1 MPVSV
6 WRRLL
11 STAMAAVVSLAACG
25 SAPQD
30 GGPVE
35 AARAELRTGWFGG
48 YLDATLLP
56 GPSPQAMPP
65 NGTATTLLAFISSDP
80 ARPCEPS
87 WGGSYD
93 LGQAD
98 HKLGLDA
105 KVDALRRAGT
115 DVALSFGG
123 QRGTDLAVG
132 CTGIDALVQAYAAV
146 ISRYGLDTV
155 DLDVEGAGSGDDA
168 AVQRR
173 AAAMARLQA
182 GRPPDAPLKV
192 WLTLPVSAHGLTPA
206 GVASVEAMFDA
217 GVELSG
223 VNIMT
228 MNFGPLAKGQSMLD
242 ASIAAAE
249 ATHRVLGG
257 VYARAGQPLDSTP
270 LWGKIGLT
278 PMIGR
283 NDVARQVFGLD
294 DAKALNTFAV
304 ERGVGR
310 VSMWSLNRDT
320 GCNSPRNEAEATS
333 ATHDCSGVD
342 QEPGMFAKLLGH
354 GLTGTDAGGS
364 P

>member
-11 STAMAAVVSLAACG
+11 PTGVAAVVSLAACG

-30 GGPVE
+30 GGPEE

-56 GPSPQAMPP
+56 GLRPEEVPP

-80 ARPCEPS
+80 ARPCDPS
-87 WGGSYD
+87 WGGAYD
-93 LGQAD
+93 LEQANQ
-98 HKLGLDA
+98 KLDLDA
-105 KVDALRRAGT
+105 RVDALRKAGT
-115 DVALSFGG
+115 GVAVSFGG

-132 CTGIDALVQAYAAV
+132 CTDVDALVQAYAAV
-146 ISRYGLDTV
+146 ISRYGIDTV
-155 DLDVEGAGSGDDA
+155 DLDVEGAGSADVA
-168 AVQRR
+168 AVHRR

-182 GRPPDAPLKV
+182 SRPPDAPLKV
-192 WLTLPVSAHGLTPA
+192 WLTLPVSAHGLAPA
-206 GVASVEAMFDA
+206 GVTAVESMFDA
-217 GVELSG
+217 GVDLSG

-228 MNFGPLAKGQSMLD
+228 MNFGPLPKGQTMLD
-242 ASIAAAE
+242 ASISAAE
-249 ATHRVLGG
+249 ATHRMLGG
-257 VYARAGQPLDSTP
+257 VYARAGQPLDPTAR
-270 LWGKIGLT
+270 WNKMGLT

-283 NDVARQVFGLD
+283 NDVDGQVFGPE
-294 DAKALNTFAV
+294 DAERLNGFAL

-310 VSMWSLNRDT
+310 ISMWSLNRDT
-320 GCNSPRNEAEATS
+320 GCNAPHHEPQAMP

-342 QEPGMFAKLLGH
+342 QEPGMFARLLGQ
-354 GLTGTDAGGS
+354 GLAGPGAGGS